1 MACVYVQAPP
11 ATLQPPPSAEAG
23 ASGGKSGGGK
33 SGGNSDGKALAV
45 AGPGGEGAL
54 TAAEPEPAAAD
65 SSDEEEDGA
74 ADGEEEEG
82 GAAADSS
89 DDEAAEADAGLL
101 GQRISIWWTGNRRWF
116 PGTVVGSRRDRSF
129 RVHEVLAP
137 GSSAPRA
144 QHTCTCDVHGH
155 PLSCAWHACMHRCST
170 SSMASA
176 TGTGCSEG
184 CRRRPTA
191 PSSGDRSR
199 HRQQCESKYGTV
211 ELP

>member
-1 MACVYVQAPP
+1 
-11 ATLQPPPSAEAG
+11 
-23 ASGGKSGGGK
+23 
-33 SGGNSDGKALAV
+33 
-45 AGPGGEGAL
+45 
-54 TAAEPEPAAAD
+54 AAAD

-116 PGTVVGSRRDRSF
+116 SGTVVGSRRDRSF

-155 PLSCAWHACMHRCST
+155 PLSCLLMRVVCMHAQVLYELDGERHWHRLLGRVST
-170 SSMASA
+170 AA
-176 TGTGCSEG
+176 DGAVKW
-184 CRRRPTA
+184 RPLA
-191 PSSGDRSR
+191 PPPA
-199 HRQQCESKYGTV
+199 V
-211 ELP
+211 